1 MASVQ
6 KPLNRGNLKYFS
18 AWCVLRFYSFVI
30 FTIVHRAFVIA
41 EMGTGNLQAQQFL
54 KLVRKGKFADVRHK
68 LAKVGINKNY
78 VLGYAEK
85 LGLQKGYT
93 GLLWAAYN
101 NDTAMVNFLV
111 AEGSTVS
118 RASASGY
125 TALYHM
131 AEHGNKEVVDM
142 LLGRGANVDAAIY
155 NGYTPILIATEK
167 GFSSIVKALL
177 DKGANPNAES
187 LKTGLTP
194 ILLAAEDGST
204 EIVKLLL
211 DKKADPNTKSET
223 RGFFPLYFA
232 AKMGNVV
239 MVNLLLKAKADV
251 NYQTLNGETALIAAT
266 AWDRETIVNILL
278 GASADPNIVDNLK
291 TGALHRAAYYGYV
304 PILKKL
310 VEKKANVSALNVE
323 GRTPLH
329 FCAKGAQTGTL
340 TELLKSCPDDRVRDM
355 NGKTAL
361 DLAKNEEEKL
371 IKKRRKTRRT
381 RIILE
386 GLRTFIPKLSGY
398 TNKTC
403 GKKSS

>member
-1 MASVQ
+1 MRNKIEKLMLMLIICVFWASYKVTSVH
-6 KPLNRGNLKYFS
+6 GNSNSENSSNNNNNGMIDCDDFPDKEKKD
-18 AWCVLRFYSFVI
+18 C
-30 FTIVHRAFVIA
+30 H
-41 EMGTGNLQAQQFL
+41 AQQFL

-187 LKTGLTP
+187 LKT
-194 ILLAAEDGST
+194 
-204 EIVKLLL
+204 
-211 DKKADPNTKSET
+211 
-223 RGFFPLYFA
+223 GFFPLYFA